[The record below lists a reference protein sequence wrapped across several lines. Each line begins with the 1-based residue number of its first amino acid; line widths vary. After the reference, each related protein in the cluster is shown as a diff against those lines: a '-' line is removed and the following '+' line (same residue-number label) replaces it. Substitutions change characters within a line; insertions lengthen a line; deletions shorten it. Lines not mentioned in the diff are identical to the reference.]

1 MVDYYDYLWS
11 LRDKRVDHLPLM
23 HSFVPTLTLSG
34 LYLIICIF
42 IGPRFMKNREP
53 YELKSLIQGYNILQ
67 VLISAYIVYEGCVNG
82 WLTHYSWI
90 CQPVELGDNE
100 TTRRTVIAISKLNFE
115 MKGSKFQFR
124 K

>member
-100 TTRRTVIAISKLNFE
+100 TTRRTVIATYF
-115 MKGSKFQFR
+115 
-124 K
+124 